1 MAGTSRK
8 ENIKSNSWLC
18 KPSCALALC
27 GLHHLAG
34 NGHLCSASTPVSH
47 GREISSKLNV
57 MLKKTPIS
65 GSAVKSSRTSWMQK
79 TNSGLEQPK
88 HAESWNTSTFKSMD
102 SLWHKTQVDQCALGT
117 MLPDSDG
124 TYLPVKKPPH
134 WHCQVHYWLRHFM
147 QYVLVVNN
155 IFLWKDLLQALE
167 AALQLLPR
175 TSQVCVNSWRRTST
189 TS

>member
-1 MAGTSRK
+1 MVGTSRK
-8 ENIKSNSWLC
+8 ENIKSSSWLC

-34 NGHLCSASTPVSH
+34 NGHLCSASMPVNH
-47 GREISSKLNV
+47 GRKISSKPNV
-57 MLKKTPIS
+57 MLRKTPIS
-65 GSAVKSSRTSWMQK
+65 GSAARSSRTSWMQR
-79 TNSGLEQPK
+79 TMLD
-88 HAESWNTSTFKSMD
+88 WNTSAFKSMD
-102 SLWHKTQVDQCALGT
+102 ALWHKTQVDQCALGT

-147 QYVLVVNN
+147 QYVLVVND

>member
-1 MAGTSRK
+1 MQRLNAREPWQKDLLQAERYVEENTHLRFSRK
-8 ENIKSNSWLC
+8 VFKNQLDAENH
-18 KPSCALALC
+18 A
-27 GLHHLAG
+27 
-34 NGHLCSASTPVSH
+34 
-47 GREISSKLNV
+47 
-57 MLKKTPIS
+57 
-65 GSAVKSSRTSWMQK
+65 
-79 TNSGLEQPK
+79 GLEQPK

-147 QYVLVVNN
+147 QYVLVVND